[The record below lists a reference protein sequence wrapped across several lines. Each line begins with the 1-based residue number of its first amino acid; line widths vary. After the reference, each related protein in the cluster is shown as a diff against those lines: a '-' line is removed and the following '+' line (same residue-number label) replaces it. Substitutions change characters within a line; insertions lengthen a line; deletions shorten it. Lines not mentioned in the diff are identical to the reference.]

1 MRWSALETSISP
13 VSMVLYGGISN
24 FSLPKSSFTGEIA
37 TIFGGLNRV
46 FLLYQRWC
54 QHLSYIINVRVPVR
68 YHNATLSISLDQAR
82 VSGSISCS
90 GVPKDDNASEI
101 LDFLDCFSTLS
112 RWKAILQEVVSAA
125 LVYDQSISTNE
136 MLESESR
143 YLTG

>member
-1 MRWSALETSISP
+1 MLKSVDPAG
-13 VSMVLYGGISN
+13 SMVVSAIFVRRIHPY
-24 FSLPKSSFTGEIA
+24 TDEIP
-37 TIFGGLNRV
+37 TKVRLV
-46 FLLYQRWC
+46 FRELRQWC
-54 QHLSYIINVRVPVR
+54 QHLSYIVNLRVPVR

-90 GVPKDDNASEI
+90 GVPKDDNASEM
-101 LDFLDCFSTLS
+101 LDLLDCFSTLS

>member
-1 MRWSALETSISP
+1 MVISATFVDRKIFDASERA
-13 VSMVLYGGISN
+13 VSKY
-24 FSLPKSSFTGEIA
+24 
-37 TIFGGLNRV
+37 
-46 FLLYQRWC
+46 
-54 QHLSYIINVRVPVR
+54 R
-68 YHNATLSISLDQAR
+68 YSKDRSR

-90 GVPKDDNASEI
+90 GVPKDDNASEM
-101 LDFLDCFSTLS
+101 LDLLDCFSTLS